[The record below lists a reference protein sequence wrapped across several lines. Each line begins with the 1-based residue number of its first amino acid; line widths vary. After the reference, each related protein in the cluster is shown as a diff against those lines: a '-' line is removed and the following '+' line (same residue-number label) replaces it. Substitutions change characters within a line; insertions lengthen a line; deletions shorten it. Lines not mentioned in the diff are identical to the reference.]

1 MKRQARTH
9 TNTRLNYIR
18 TPNTHVNGPR
28 KFTWNAIKLSILSKA
43 RSLSW
48 YFWQL
53 YNKPGNLK
61 WTRQWNE
68 MKWIAITKT
77 KANTFNSIHI
87 TRRMCVCSNSF
98 FAPCEIREKGRKLIY
113 ANKVIVTKIQY
124 NRKTIWQTA
133 DHTHTWT
140 HVRTHM
146 FVYQYIIWCLQH
158 LFTN

>member
-1 MKRQARTH
+1 M
-9 TNTRLNYIR
+9 
-18 TPNTHVNGPR
+18 NGPR

-53 YNKPGNLK
+53 NNKPGNLK

-68 MKWIAITKT
+68 MNWIAITKT
-77 KANTFNSIHI
+77 KANTLSSIHI

-98 FAPCEIREKGRKLIY
+98 FAPCKIREKGRKLIY
-113 ANKVIVTKIQY
+113 ANKLIVRKIQY

-133 DHTHTWT
+133 DRT
-140 HVRTHM
+140 HVRTHI
-146 FVYQYIIWCLQH
+146 FVYQYIIWCLLQSIYK
-158 LFTN
+158 LSTLRPNRNDAAMVLCLWTSISI